1 MADSYDETGSSIPEE
16 DHVEFCI
23 RSVAC
28 RECKE
33 KIRKAN
39 MDKYILDGQYGK
51 YLEMIGVKVGEA
63 LKEAGVPEDLFSW
76 ESANGRFKGN

>member
-1 MADSYDETGSSIPEE
+1 
-16 DHVEFCI
+16 
-23 RSVAC
+23 
-28 RECKE
+28 
-33 KIRKAN
+33 

-63 LKEAGVPEDLFSW
+63 LKEVGVPEDLFSW